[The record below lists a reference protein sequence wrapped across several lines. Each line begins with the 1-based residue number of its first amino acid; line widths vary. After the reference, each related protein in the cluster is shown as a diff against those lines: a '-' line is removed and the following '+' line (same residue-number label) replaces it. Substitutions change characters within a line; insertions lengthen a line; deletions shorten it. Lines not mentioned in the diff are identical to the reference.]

1 MHEIPHSDS
10 EMLRLLAAGDEQAFR
25 TLFERYWDGVYS
37 TSLALTKSAAIAEDI
52 AQDVFTILWEKRAD
66 MAGVS
71 RLEGY
76 LFITAR
82 NLIYS
87 RLRKLA
93 SGDAYRQY
101 VLQFLHEGGGLQA
114 DHAAEFRELEQ
125 CVLTAIRQLPPQQQ
139 RAFTLSRFEG
149 MRHEEIASTMGVS
162 RITIKSYIV
171 QAISTL
177 RKALSNHPSGAMG
190 ALWAFVFLSENI
202 F

>member
-10 EMLRLLAAGDEQAFR
+10 EMLRLLALGDERAFQR
-25 TLFERYWDGVYS
+25 LFERYWDAVYS

-52 AQDVFTILWEKRAD
+52 AQDVFTILWEKRA
-66 MAGVS
+66 ALAEVS

-101 VLQFLHEGGGLQA
+101 VLQFLHEGGAQQA

-149 MRHEEIASTMGVS
+149 MRHEEIATTMGVS

-171 QAISTL
+171 QAIASL

-190 ALWAFVFLSENI
+190 ALWAMI
-202 F
+202 FFS

>member
-10 EMLRLLAAGDEQAFR
+10 EMLRLLALGDERAFQ
-25 TLFERYWDGVYS
+25 TLFERYWDAVYS

-52 AQDVFTILWEKRAD
+52 AQDVFTILWEKRATLPE
-66 MAGVS
+66 VS

-101 VLQFLHEGGGLQA
+101 VLQFLHEGGAQQA

-149 MRHEEIASTMGVS
+149 MRHEEIATTMGVS

-171 QAISTL
+171 QAIASL

-190 ALWAFVFLSENI
+190 ALWAMI
-202 F
+202 FFS

>member
-10 EMLRLLAAGDEQAFR
+10 EMLRLLADGDEGAFR
-25 TLFERYWDGVYS
+25 TLFERYWDAVYS

-52 AQDVFTILWEKRAD
+52 AQDVFTILWEKRA
-66 MAGVS
+66 GLTEVT

-93 SGDAYRQY
+93 SGEAYRQY
-101 VLQFLHEGGGLQA
+101 VLQFLYEGGQQA

-149 MRHEEIASTMGVS
+149 MRHEEIATTMGVS

-171 QAISTL
+171 QAIATL

-190 ALWAFVFLSENI
+190 ALWALILCS
-202 F
+202 

>member
-10 EMLRLLAAGDEQAFR
+10 EMLRLLALGDEQAFQ
-25 TLFERYWDGVYS
+25 TLFERYWDAVYS
-37 TSLALTKSAAIAEDI
+37 TSLVLTKSAAIAEDI
-52 AQDVFTILWEKRAD
+52 AQDVFTILWEKRATLPE
-66 MAGVS
+66 VS

-101 VLQFLHEGGGLQA
+101 VLQFLHEGGAQQA

-149 MRHEEIASTMGVS
+149 MRHEEIATTMGVS

-171 QAISTL
+171 QAIASL

-190 ALWAFVFLSENI
+190 ALWAMI
-202 F
+202 FFS